1 MKCPV
6 CGAWTTVKET
16 RKTADNQKK
25 RRYECGNEHRFNT
38 LETIVPKKE
47 VRQKRKAAAPGGGA

>member
-1 MKCPV
+1 MV
-6 CGAWTTVKET
+6 VDT

-38 LETIVPKKE
+38 LETILPQKE
-47 VRQKRKAAAPGGGA
+47 VRQKRKAAAVGGRA

>member
-6 CGAWTTVKET
+6 CGAWTLIKDT

-25 RRYECGNEHRFNT
+25 RRYECANEHRFNT
-38 LETIVPKKE
+38 LETILPQKE
-47 VRQKRKAAAPGGGA
+47 VRQKRKTAALSGRA